1 VPILEVLGVVK
12 QFGGLT
18 AVDNL
23 SFSLRKGEILG
34 IVGPNGSGKTTT
46 FNMISGFIKP
56 TFGRVVLNGEDITD
70 LKPHVIARKGI
81 ARTFQV
87 VRIFRHLS
95 VYENLKAATLFKAK
109 KNESVHEKVSEVINL
124 VGLRGKENEEGI
136 NLPIGDLKRL
146 EIGRA
151 LAIEPQLLLLD
162 EPFSGLSHF
171 EGTEIS
177 SLLLDLI
184 KGGLTVVIIEHV
196 LRELKR
202 LAQDI
207 IVLNFG
213 VKIAEGK
220 FEDVMNQK
228 VVRDAY
234 LGGDSGA

>member
-1 VPILEVLGVVK
+1 MAILEVIGVGK

-23 SFSLRKGEILG
+23 SFSLKKREILG

-56 TFGRVVLNGEDITD
+56 TFGRVVLNGEDITN

-95 VYENLKAATLFKAK
+95 VYENLKAATLLKAK
-109 KNESVHEKVSEVINL
+109 RSESVHEKVSEVINL
-124 VGLRGKENEEGI
+124 VGLKGKENEEGI

-151 LAIEPQLLLLD
+151 LAIEPQMLLLD

-171 EGTEIS
+171 EVTEIA

-202 LAQDI
+202 LAEDI

>member
-56 TFGRVVLNGEDITD
+56 SFGRVVLNGEDITD

-95 VYENLKAATLFKAK
+95 VYENLKAATLLKAK
-109 KNESVHEKVSEVINL
+109 KNESVHEKISEVINL

-171 EGTEIS
+171 EGTEIA

-202 LAQDI
+202 LAEDI

-220 FEDVMNQK
+220 FEDVMKHK

-234 LGGDSGA
+234 LGGDGSA